1 MAINQLPA
9 ARYIPAKQAAHL
21 VHPRPDTETASWA
34 KHRKHYPGIKYEV
47 PVGVSFGSW
56 PFYYDLT
63 TAPAGATIGENVVE
77 VGGRL
82 VPGDDY
88 GVVTWDNPTVGSH
101 TFQVTVSFQDG
112 ATPLVIDWTL
122 EVTTAGTIFVDAVSG
137 LDTNDGVLVADGG
150 TGPLKTIDGW
160 FKADYTDRTYT
171 GYQVCYLAGTYVVGT
186 SDPATTGNMRMN
198 YLNKPLV
205 HYAKNVEAVTWDFQ
219 NTMLMGFT
227 SPQPGTGVNAGEY
240 NFHDWFLGRITC
252 SGGPTGDNKRRWYVI
267 GDAESSFP
275 YDGTEGACRNTWFKS
290 PQIDWTSTGAVSN
303 NAGICFGEN
312 TGSGTPARVYFYV
325 TQCPITNITSTQG
338 DTTNFN
344 GWYVGQALYFLAEHN
359 VITNTNFGR
368 NPFGAKSSML
378 YGCLRN
384 IDMSS
389 APEQPCGVIV
399 SGSYAPN
406 YGGGTEVSYCK
417 VNYTDSDTVFTAV
430 DWNLES
436 TAYDAGKTYHLEN
449 YQFRNSA
456 SKAPAANGEAFRSRG
471 NWATEVTKDIWCSK
485 GDGIYGGAP
494 SNTQLDGDWQLYALA
509 DDPFDSSMN
518 LTNTEFAGTHG
529 AEVLLESALAT
540 ASISTSGNLVVEFS
554 EVVSDGGGGID
565 DFTIAGRTLSNFV
578 LDASGNTITA
588 DVSPVIE
595 AADADPAV
603 FYTQPTGG
611 LQTVGAVDVASF
623 NVSATN
629 NSTQDNTAPVLSS
642 TTGTTTGTTTATGTV
657 DTDEGGGDIYWL
669 ADTSAS
675 TNQATVLSTGATQA
689 VSSTGTKIVNAVG
702 LAASTGYYFHFVH
715 KDAAGNDSAVVHSPL
730 FTTDSSAAPTLVN
743 AAINSSGSNLAL
755 TFSEAVQEAGSEAA
769 VTLSNGV
776 TLAAPSGSGT
786 NTLTFGL
793 TPYVQAGETL
803 TVSFAGGANVIEQN
817 GGGVDTEA
825 FAGFAVTNIST
836 ATPPAITG
844 TPSINSTGT
853 LLTFFFDDLLN
864 NQTTPIHAP
873 FSLVGGAYTFT
884 SSSLPGT
891 GASFVISPAVQ
902 QGDVLTLSFVGTAN
916 TFNGWT
922 TALPVESFSG
932 VAITNNSTVVT
943 VPPVFTLAPVVSKTT
958 LTGHTI
964 RQTIDKAGTVYGV
977 MLASEENP
985 PSPEQIKAGT
995 DGQNAAPVS
1004 ATSVAATA
1012 GNPCVL
1018 TFSGGAKNTA
1028 YYYYIIAEDSVP
1040 NIQASPVKVTA
1051 TTENLLF
1058 NGSGGGG
1065 LPAAGPKKKVKM
1077 KWEESKRKGKK

>member
-21 VHPRPDTETASWA
+21 VHPRPDSETASWA

-56 PFYYDLT
+56 PFFYELT
-63 TAPAGATIGENVVE
+63 GSSPAGATIGENVVE
-77 VGGRL
+77 VDGRL

-112 ATPLVIDWTL
+112 AIPLFIDWTL

-186 SDPATTGNMRMN
+186 ADPATTGNMRMN

-219 NTMLMGFT
+219 NTMLMGIT

-275 YDGTEGACRNTWFKS
+275 YDGTEGGCRNTWFKS
-290 PQIDWTSTGAVSN
+290 PQIDWTSTGAVN
-303 NAGICFGEN
+303 DNAGICFGEN
-312 TGSGTPARVYFYV
+312 TGSGTPARAYFYV

-344 GWYVGQALYFLAEHN
+344 GWWLGQSAYFLAEHN

-368 NPFGAKSSML
+368 GPYSAKSSE
-378 YGCLRN
+378 YRSCYRN
-384 IDMSS
+384 IDMSA
-389 APEQPCGVIV
+389 APDQPFVPDCA
-399 SGSYAPN
+399 GSYAIG
-406 YGGGTEVSYCK
+406 YGGGSELSYSK
-417 VNYTDSDTVFTAV
+417 INYTGTKTVDTAV
-430 DWNLES
+430 KWGHHFEPFD
-436 TAYDAGKTYHLEN
+436 DVTYPNHEKN
-449 YQFRNSA
+449 WQFRNSV
-456 SKAPAANGEAFRSRG
+456 SKAPATNGECFRSD
-471 NWATEVTKDIWCSK
+471 NWPTEVIQDIWCSK
-485 GDGIYGGAP
+485 SDGIYLDAP
-494 SNTQLDGDWQLYALA
+494 SNTQLDGDWKLYAVA

-657 DTDEGGGDIYWL
+657 DTDEGNGDIYWL
-669 ADTSAS
+669 VDTSDS
-675 TNQATVLSTGATQA
+675 TNQATVLGTGATQA

-702 LAASTGYYFHFVH
+702 LAASTVYYFHFVH
-715 KDAAGNDSAVVHSPL
+715 KDAAGNDSAVVHSPS
-730 FTTDSSAAPTLVN
+730 FTTDSLAGPTLLA
-743 AAINSSGSNLAL
+743 AAINSSGNNLAL

-769 VTLSNGV
+769 VTLSKGV
-776 TLAAPSGSGT
+776 TLAAP
-786 NTLTFGL
+786 
-793 TPYVQAGETL
+793 
-803 TVSFAGGANVIEQN
+803 
-817 GGGVDTEA
+817 
-825 FAGFAVTNIST
+825 
-836 ATPPAITG
+836 
-844 TPSINSTGT
+844 
-853 LLTFFFDDLLN
+853 
-864 NQTTPIHAP
+864 
-873 FSLVGGAYTFT
+873 
-884 SSSLPGT
+884 
-891 GASFVISPAVQ
+891 
-902 QGDVLTLSFVGTAN
+902 
-916 TFNGWT
+916 
-922 TALPVESFSG
+922 
-932 VAITNNSTVVT
+932 
-943 VPPVFTLAPVVSKTT
+943 
-958 LTGHTI
+958 
-964 RQTIDKAGTVYGV
+964 
-977 MLASEENP
+977 
-985 PSPEQIKAGT
+985 
-995 DGQNAAPVS
+995 
-1004 ATSVAATA
+1004 
-1012 GNPCVL
+1012 
-1018 TFSGGAKNTA
+1018 
-1028 YYYYIIAEDSVP
+1028 
-1040 NIQASPVKVTA
+1040 
-1051 TTENLLF
+1051 
-1058 NGSGGGG
+1058 
-1065 LPAAGPKKKVKM
+1065 
-1077 KWEESKRKGKK
+1077 